1 MQAVMIRLMTAACVL
16 SVPLSQPWAKSCSE
30 QLAAQDT
37 SRPRSKTVS
46 YDDCVKQARMDCER
60 TARDRKLI
68 DVAKESFMKRCLA
81 ESIGK

>member
-1 MQAVMIRLMTAACVL
+1 MQAVIIRLMTAICVL
-16 SVPLSQPWAKSCSE
+16 STPFSQALAKNCSE
-30 QLAAQDT
+30 QLAPQNSA
-37 SRPRSKTVS
+37 RPGSKPMS
-46 YDDCVKQARMDCER
+46 YDNCVKQARMDCER

>member
-16 SVPLSQPWAKSCSE
+16 SAPSSQAWAKSCSE
-30 QLAAQDT
+30 PLAPQNTA
-37 SRPRSKTVS
+37 RPGSKPVS

>member
-16 SVPLSQPWAKSCSE
+16 SVPFSQPWAKSCSE
-30 QLAAQDT
+30 QLVSQDT

-46 YDDCVKQARMDCER
+46 HDDCVKQARMDCER

-81 ESIGK
+81 ESIGE

>member
-1 MQAVMIRLMTAACVL
+1 MQVVMIRLMTAACVL
-16 SVPLSQPWAKSCSE
+16 SVPFSQPWAKSCSE
-30 QLAAQDT
+30 QLASQDT

-46 YDDCVKQARMDCER
+46 CDDCVKQARMDCEH

>member
-1 MQAVMIRLMTAACVL
+1 MQVVMIRLMTAACVL
-16 SVPLSQPWAKSCSE
+16 SVPFSQPWAKSCSE
-30 QLAAQDT
+30 QLASQDT

-46 YDDCVKQARMDCER
+46 YDDCVKQVRMDCER

>member
-1 MQAVMIRLMTAACVL
+1 MQAVTIRLMAAICVL
-16 SVPLSQPWAKSCSE
+16 STPLSQAWAKSCSE
-30 QLAAQDT
+30 QLAPQNTA
-37 SRPRSKTVS
+37 RPGSKPLS

-81 ESIGK
+81 ESLGK

>member
-1 MQAVMIRLMTAACVL
+1 MQALIVRLMTAACVL
-16 SVPLSQPWAKSCSE
+16 SAPLSQPWAKSCSE
-30 QLAAQDT
+30 QLASQDT

-60 TARDRKLI
+60 TARDRILI

>member
-1 MQAVMIRLMTAACVL
+1 MQAVIVRLMTAACVL

-30 QLAAQDT
+30 QLAPQSTA
-37 SRPRSKTVS
+37 RPGSKPMS

>member
-1 MQAVMIRLMTAACVL
+1 MQAVMIRLMTAACVF
-16 SVPLSQPWAKSCSE
+16 SIPSSQASAKSCSE
-30 QLAAQDT
+30 QLAPQNSA
-37 SRPRSKTVS
+37 RPGSKPMS
-46 YDDCVKQARMDCER
+46 YDDCVKQARIDCER

>member
-16 SVPLSQPWAKSCSE
+16 SAPSSQAWAKSCSE
-30 QLAAQDT
+30 PLASQNTA
-37 SRPRSKTVS
+37 RSGSKPVS

-68 DVAKESFMKRCLA
+68 DVAKERFMKRCLA

>member
-1 MQAVMIRLMTAACVL
+1 MQVVMIRLMTAACVL

-30 QLAAQDT
+30 QLASQDT

-46 YDDCVKQARMDCER
+46 YDYCVKQARMDCER

>member
-1 MQAVMIRLMTAACVL
+1 MQAVIIRLMTAACIL
-16 SVPLSQPWAKSCSE
+16 STPFSQALAKSCSE
-30 QLAAQDT
+30 QLAPQDT
-37 SRPRSKTVS
+37 SRPRSKSVS

-68 DVAKESFMKRCLA
+68 DVAKESFMKRCLT

>member
-1 MQAVMIRLMTAACVL
+1 MQVVMIRLMTAACVL

-30 QLAAQDT
+30 QLASQDI

>member
-1 MQAVMIRLMTAACVL
+1 MQAVIIRLLTAVYVL
-16 SVPLSQPWAKSCSE
+16 STPFSQAWGKSCSE
-30 QLAAQDT
+30 QLAPQSTA
-37 SRPRSKTVS
+37 RPGSKSVS
-46 YDDCVKQARMDCER
+46 YVDCVKQARMDCER

>member
-1 MQAVMIRLMTAACVL
+1 MQAVIVRLMTFACVFGT
-16 SVPLSQPWAKSCSE
+16 PISQTWAKSCSE
-30 QLAAQDT
+30 QLASQNTA
-37 SRPRSKTVS
+37 RPGSKPVN
-46 YDDCVKQARMDCER
+46 YDDCVKQARMECER

>member
-1 MQAVMIRLMTAACVL
+1 MPAMMIRWMTAVCLLNA
-16 SVPLSQPWAKSCSE
+16 PLSQPWAKSCSE
-30 QLAAQDT
+30 QLAPQNTA
-37 SRPRSKTVS
+37 RPESKPVS

>member
-1 MQAVMIRLMTAACVL
+1 MHAVIVRLMTAACVFTT
-16 SVPLSQPWAKSCSE
+16 PLSQAWAKSCSE
-30 QLAAQDT
+30 QLAPQSTA
-37 SRPRSKTVS
+37 RPQSKLVS
-46 YDDCVKQARMDCER
+46 YDDCVKQARMECER

>member
-30 QLAAQDT
+30 QLASQDT
-37 SRPRSKTVS
+37 SRPRSKIVS

>member
-1 MQAVMIRLMTAACVL
+1 
-16 SVPLSQPWAKSCSE
+16 
-30 QLAAQDT
+30 
-37 SRPRSKTVS
+37 VS

>member
-1 MQAVMIRLMTAACVL
+1 MQAVIVRLMTAACML
-16 SVPLSQPWAKSCSE
+16 SIPLSQALAKSCTE
-30 QLAAQDT
+30 QLAPQNSA
-37 SRPRSKTVS
+37 RPGPKPVS

-81 ESIGK
+81 EFVGK